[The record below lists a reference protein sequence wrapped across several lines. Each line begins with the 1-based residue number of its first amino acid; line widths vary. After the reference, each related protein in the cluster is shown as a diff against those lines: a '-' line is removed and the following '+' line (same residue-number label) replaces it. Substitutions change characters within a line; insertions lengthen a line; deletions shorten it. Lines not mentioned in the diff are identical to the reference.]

1 MDKNEATWKCVYNR
15 STKDKPDNYKNF
27 CIGTIKGFRD
37 LFSKKY
43 FNYYLKEEHSNIC
56 EDFENKL
63 IHIKKYND
71 IINNKDIN
79 NNKIL
84 IPEKTSIDKLNKKY
98 QIIKESINNIKIL
111 NDNIYKNS
119 NTDNTNVNIMKE
131 NNCDMILND
140 KKNNELDINKSFINK
155 AK

>member
-1 MDKNEATWKCVYNR
+1 M
-15 STKDKPDNYKNF
+15 
-27 CIGTIKGFRD
+27 
-37 LFSKKY
+37 
-43 FNYYLKEEHSNIC
+43 
-56 EDFENKL
+56 ENKL
-63 IHIKKYND
+63 KHIKKYND

-84 IPEKTSIDKLNKKY
+84 IPEKTSIEKLNKKY

>member
-1 MDKNEATWKCVYNR
+1 M
-15 STKDKPDNYKNF
+15 
-27 CIGTIKGFRD
+27 
-37 LFSKKY
+37 
-43 FNYYLKEEHSNIC
+43 
-56 EDFENKL
+56 ENKL
-63 IHIKKYND
+63 KHIKKYND